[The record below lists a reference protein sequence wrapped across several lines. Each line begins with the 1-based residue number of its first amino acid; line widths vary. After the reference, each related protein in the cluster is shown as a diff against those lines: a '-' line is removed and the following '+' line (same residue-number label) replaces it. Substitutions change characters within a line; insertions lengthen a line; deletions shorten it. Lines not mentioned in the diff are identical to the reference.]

1 MLFDYPQH
9 FILDIS
15 GNNNYHND
23 KLIRTIMKKPNTP
36 ETSHNDSEASPKRG
50 ELSESSNAPLNS
62 PNSLE
67 PLRVPEP
74 NLDIRALHGPLGTIV
89 DTIQPD
95 TEAHPAAI
103 LIQAMTG
110 LGNIIG
116 RGPYCQIQ
124 ENRHYA
130 NLFTIV
136 VGASSVARKGTA
148 WGIAKTLLN
157 QIAPSWVSS
166 NIKNGLQSGEAIVG
180 HLQDFPI
187 SDTSLLLDKRLCLVE
202 DEFSQVL
209 QAGKRNGSKVSSIM
223 RLGWDH
229 GNLHLL
235 TKKNPLT
242 ATGCHISVIG
252 HITRKELRKLLS
264 SNDTSNGFANRF
276 LWIFSK
282 RTKLLSQAPSLDLN
296 SITKELQMLE
306 NAVFKASRM
315 GEVEIKRSA
324 RADLLWNDLYKE
336 LNDIPEGLWGDTTSR
351 GPAQVMRLA
360 LLYCLLDGEKTIE
373 PHHLL
378 AAKALWNYSRD
389 SARWVFEEYTV
400 SDPALRILKALEDG
414 KTLSGADIH
423 RINHNKLSAE
433 EKNAALEEIKDEI
446 DLEVRKTRGR
456 DKVTVRR
463 KAA

>member
-1 MLFDYPQH
+1 M
-9 FILDIS
+9 
-15 GNNNYHND
+15 NNTTSPH
-23 KLIRTIMKKPNTP
+23 
-36 ETSHNDSEASPKRG
+36 EVSHNDSLSPSEG
-50 ELSESSNAPLNS
+50 SELSESSPTTLNSLNS
-62 PNSLE
+62 PEL
-67 PLRVPEP
+67 LQVPEP
-74 NLDIRALHGPLGTIV
+74 SLDLSALHGPLGTIM
-89 DTIQPD
+89 DSIQPD

-103 LIQAMTG
+103 LIQTITG

-116 RGPYCQIQ
+116 RGPYCQIH
-124 ENRHYA
+124 ETRHYA
-130 NLFTIV
+130 NLFTVV

-157 QIAPSWVSS
+157 QVDPSWVSS
-166 NIKNGLQSGEAIVG
+166 NVKNGLQSGEAIVAN
-180 HLQDFPI
+180 LQDLPI

-229 GNLHLL
+229 GNLNLL

-264 SNDTSNGFANRF
+264 SNDASNGFANRF

-282 RTKLLSQAPSLDLN
+282 RTKLLPLAPSLNLN
-296 SITKELQMLE
+296 AISRELQMVQ
-306 NAVFKASRM
+306 NAVFKASKI
-315 GEVEIKRSA
+315 GEVEIKRSTL
-324 RADLLWNDLYKE
+324 ADLLWKDLYNE
-336 LNDIPEGLWGDTTSR
+336 LNDIPEGLWGDTISR

-360 LLYCLLDGEKTIE
+360 LLYCLLDGQKTIE
-373 PHHLL
+373 PEHLL

-389 SARWVFEEYTV
+389 SARWVFEEHII
-400 SDPALRILKALEDG
+400 SNKAL
-414 KTLSGADIH
+414 KLLRTLEE
-423 RINHNKLSAE
+423 RNHLTGTDMFRMFNNKLSAE
-433 EKNAALEEIKDEI
+433 GKKALLHEIKDKI
-446 DLEVRKTRGR
+446 VIEVQKSGGR
-456 DKVTVRR
+456 DEEVIRM

>member
-1 MLFDYPQH
+1 M
-9 FILDIS
+9 
-15 GNNNYHND
+15 NNPYA
-23 KLIRTIMKKPNTP
+23 P
-36 ETSHNDSEASPKRG
+36 EVSHNDSEVAINRG
-50 ELSESSNAPLNS
+50 ELSESSTPSLNSLNS
-62 PNSLE
+62 PHH
-67 PLRVPEP
+67 LRVPEP
-74 NLDIRALHGPLGTIV
+74 TLDLRALHGPLGAIM
-89 DTIQPD
+89 DIIQTD

-103 LIQAMTG
+103 LIQTMTG

-130 NLFTIV
+130 NLFTVV

-157 QIAPSWVSS
+157 QIEPSWVSS
-166 NIKNGLQSGEAIVG
+166 NIKNGLQSGEAIVA
-180 HLQDFPI
+180 HLQDLAI

-264 SNDTSNGFANRF
+264 SNDASNGFANRF

-282 RTKLLSQAPSLDLN
+282 RTKLLPQAPSLDLN
-296 SITKELQMLE
+296 AISRELQMLQS
-306 NAVFKASRM
+306 AVFKASKM

-324 RADLLWNDLYKE
+324 LADLLWDDLYKE

-400 SDPALRILKALEDG
+400 SDPALRILKALDDG
-414 KTLSGADIH
+414 KALSGADIH
-423 RINHNKLSAE
+423 RINHNKLSAA
-433 EKNAALEEIKDEI
+433 EKNAALEEIKDQIE
-446 DLEVRKTRGR
+446 LEVRKTGGR
-456 DKVTVRR
+456 DEVTVRR

>member
-1 MLFDYPQH
+1 MNNPYP
-9 FILDIS
+9 
-15 GNNNYHND
+15 
-23 KLIRTIMKKPNTP
+23 P
-36 ETSHNDSEASPKRG
+36 EVSQNDSEVAINRG
-50 ELSESSNAPLNS
+50 ELSESSTPFLNSLNS
-62 PNSLE
+62 PHH
-67 PLRVPEP
+67 LRVPEP
-74 NLDIRALHGPLGTIV
+74 TLDLRALHGPLGAIM
-89 DTIQPD
+89 DTIQTD

-103 LIQAMTG
+103 LIQTMTG

-130 NLFTIV
+130 NLFTVV

-157 QIAPSWVSS
+157 QIEPSWVSS
-166 NIKNGLQSGEAIVG
+166 NIKNGLQSGEAIVA
-180 HLQDFPI
+180 HLQDLSI

-209 QAGKRNGSKVSSIM
+209 QSGKRNGSKVSSIM

-264 SNDTSNGFANRF
+264 SNDASNGFANRF

-282 RTKLLSQAPSLDLN
+282 RTKLLPQAPSLDLN
-296 SITKELQMLE
+296 AISSELQMLQS
-306 NAVFKASRM
+306 AVFKASKM

-324 RADLLWNDLYKE
+324 KADLHWDDLYKE

-360 LLYCLLDGEKTIE
+360 LLFCLLDGEKTIE

-400 SDPALRILKALEDG
+400 SYPALRILKALEHG

-446 DLEVRKTRGR
+446 EVEVHKTGGR
-456 DKVTVRR
+456 DEVTVRR